1 MDCISDGMALLL
13 VFFFFHLKVI
23 MYELCCAYKMF
34 AEA

>member
-13 VFFFFHLKVI
+13 VFFFNLKVI
-23 MYELCCAYKMF
+23 MYELSCVYEIF

>member
-13 VFFFFHLKVI
+13 VFFFHLKVI